1 MEAKWKNRGIT
12 VVSEMFGERD
22 ARENENFAKRNDP

>member
-1 MEAKWKNRGIT
+1 MEKRCIT

-22 ARENENFAKRNDP
+22 TREKNFAKRNDP